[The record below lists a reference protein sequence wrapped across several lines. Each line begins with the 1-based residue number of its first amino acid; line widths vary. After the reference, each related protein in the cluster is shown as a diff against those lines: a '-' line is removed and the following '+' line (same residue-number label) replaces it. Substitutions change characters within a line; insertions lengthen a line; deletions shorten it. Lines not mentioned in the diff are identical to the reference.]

1 MTNTALLEELIQ
13 ASGYRK
19 SYIAK
24 VLDISVNCLTSK
36 IQGRNEFKPSEISAL
51 CDLLRIDDLAL
62 KEQVFFAPKVD

>member
-24 VLDISVNCLTSK
+24 VLNISVNCLTSK
-36 IQGRNEFKPSEISAL
+36 IRGKYEFKGDEIYDL
-51 CDLLRIDDLAL
+51 CKLLRIDDLAL

>member
-1 MTNTALLEELIQ
+1 MTNTALLEDLIQ

-24 VLDISVNCLTSK
+24 VLGISVNCLTSK
-36 IQGRNEFKPSEISAL
+36 IQGRYEFKPSEISAL
-51 CDLLRIDDLAL
+51 CDLLHIDDLAL

>member
-36 IQGRNEFKPSEISAL
+36 IQGKYEFKASEISAL